1 MSSITSITINLRL
14 DRLLISSITSIFDHK
29 SSIDLTLIVF
39 DYFDYYRLFAYFLC
53 KCLSL
58 LRRGSRQAGGLI
70 LFFLFTIFS
79 FRPILCA
86 SRRRVQCNQVKT
98 DNDKELTHAQYKFT
112 QSLIGLRHI
121 VVIRKL
127 FKSTKLCKFLFP

>member
-1 MSSITSITINLRL
+1 MVIEVIEVIEDISNLLIRLVRLPLKLRLNRLLMSSITSITINLRL

-29 SSIDLTLIVF
+29 SSIDLTLIVI

-70 LFFLFTIFS
+70 LFFLFTILA
-79 FRPILCA
+79 FRPILCP
-86 SRRRVQCNQVKT
+86 SRKRVCKCNQVKT
-98 DNDKELTHAQYKFT
+98 TLNI
-112 QSLIGLRHI
+112 S
-121 VVIRKL
+121 
-127 FKSTKLCKFLFP
+127 S